1 MQTPI
6 INNAT
11 RAKQQ
16 GAALFMALIFLL
28 ILTILG
34 VFGMNTSRLENLM
47 AGNHQFQTASLND
60 AELVIAAAREDLLTT
75 SPIPDPTDTSDC
87 LHPSLDDT
95 VNNVPQLPKT
105 WPADAETC
113 TYTPASGDAA
123 DYRYAIEYLGDGAY
137 PPDKTC
143 SSGMGTGAAA
153 PCPIKVYRITATND
167 GQRGAKRTVQT
178 YYEMTRGPGDI

>member
-1 MQTPI
+1 MRTSNIQF
-6 INNAT
+6 AT
-11 RAKQQ
+11 GKRQQ
-16 GAALFMALIFLL
+16 GAALFMSLIFLL

-34 VFGMNTSRLENLM
+34 VFGMGTSRLENLM
-47 AGNHQFQTASLND
+47 AGNYQFQTASLSD
-60 AELVIAAAREDLLTT
+60 AEVVISAAREYLTTT
-75 SPIPDPTDTSDC
+75 SPVPNPATAGNC
-87 LHPSLDDT
+87 LNLPLNDT
-95 VNNVPQLPKT
+95 VDNVPQLPKT
-105 WPADAETC
+105 WTGADTC

-123 DYRYAIEYLGDGAY
+123 DYRYAIEYLGDGVY
-137 PPDKTC
+137 PPDLTC